1 MKVPM
6 LDLSEQYQSLK
17 EEIFASLEDIM
28 SGSRFILGDNVK
40 KLEQDVAEYSAAK
53 HGVGVA
59 NGSDALHISLLGCG
73 VKQGDEVIVPSF
85 TFFAT
90 AGAVARAGAVPVF
103 VDIDPK
109 TYNID
114 PAKIEAA
121 VTEKTKAIIPVH
133 LYGQMADMEPI
144 AEIAKKHNLA
154 IIEDAAQAIGSK
166 YKGKNVGEL
175 GTTATYSFFPTKNLG
190 GYGDGGMIITNDE
203 DIAETMRVIRV
214 HGSKPK
220 YYHHILGYN
229 SRLDELQA
237 GILNVKFPHLNTWSE
252 TRREKAAI
260 YTELLKEKL
269 GDLVITP
276 FVEEHNYHV
285 FHQYT
290 IQVPDRSGLQEF
302 LKEQG
307 IGSMI
312 YYPKPLHL
320 QPVFKELGYKE
331 GDLPETEKAAD
342 RVLSLPM
349 FPELKREQ
357 QEYVVEQIAVY
368 FSKNPVNESKEK
380 SFA

>member
-252 TRREKAAI
+252 ARREKAAI

-357 QEYVVEQIAVY
+357 QEYVVEQIAAY

>member
-252 TRREKAAI
+252 ARREKAAI

-357 QEYVVEQIAVY
+357 QEYVVELIAAY

>member
-6 LDLSEQYQSLK
+6 LDLSEQYQILK
-17 EEIFASLEDIM
+17 EEIFASLEEIM

-40 KLEQDVAEYSAAK
+40 KLEKDVADYSAAK
-53 HGVGVA
+53 YGVGVA

-144 AEIAKKHNLA
+144 AEIAKKHSLA

-190 GYGDGGMIITNDE
+190 GYGDGGMIITNNE

-252 TRREKAAI
+252 ARREKAAV
-260 YTELLKEKL
+260 YTELLNEKL
-269 GDLVITP
+269 GDLVVTP

-331 GDLPETEKAAD
+331 GDLPETEKAAE

-357 QEYVVEQIAVY
+357 QEYVVEQIAAY
-368 FSKNPVNESKEK
+368 FSKNPINETKEK

>member
-17 EEIFASLEDIM
+17 EEIFASLEEIM

-40 KLEQDVAEYSAAK
+40 KLEQDVADYSSAK
-53 HGVGVA
+53 YGVGVA

-73 VKQGDEVIVPSF
+73 VKAGDEVIVPAF

-144 AEIAKKHNLA
+144 AEIAKKHSLA

-190 GYGDGGMIITNDE
+190 GYGDGGMIITNDD

-252 TRREKAAI
+252 ARREKAAV
-260 YTELLKEKL
+260 YTELLNEKL
-269 GDLVITP
+269 GDLVVTP

-302 LKEQG
+302 LKEKG

-320 QPVFKELGYKE
+320 QPVFSELGYKE
-331 GDLPETEKAAD
+331 GDLPETEKAAEA
-342 RVLSLPM
+342 VLSLPM

-357 QEYVVEQIAVY
+357 QEYVIDQIAAY
-368 FSKNPVNESKEK
+368 FSNHPAKVKKET